1 MYMIFVIQI
10 QAEKDTTSRIST
22 KQWLWLLL
30 LQSHFFLEG
39 GTISNDSAWLKQ
51 YFFFAQLL
59 TKHD

>member
-22 KQWLWLLL
+22 KQWLRLLL
-30 LQSHFFLEG
+30 LQSNFFFES

-51 YFFFAQLL
+51 YFFVAQL
-59 TKHD
+59 